1 MSSSLKNKK
10 HKKKVSS
17 AEGKEKESQA
27 KIRQLEKEKNEFLAY
42 AQKCKAD
49 FSNYKKEENQR
60 IDKLIDYEKTGW
72 FLELLRILDHFE
84 LARQQTLKHA
94 HNPSVFDGFFHIQK
108 SLEKFLREQGL
119 EEIPTQ
125 IGKKFDPN
133 FEEVVDTETKE
144 GEEGEDGEILEI
156 VQKGYK
162 FRDRIIRPARVKVSI
177 VSQKE
182 KVDNEDDS
190 ELDEPKENEIK
201 N

>member
-10 HKKKVSS
+10 HKKKISS
-17 AEGKEKESQA
+17 VGEKEKEIQA
-27 KIRQLEKEKNEFLAY
+27 EIQQLEKEKNEFLAY

-49 FSNYKKEENQR
+49 FLNYKKEENQR

-94 HNPSVFDGFFHIQK
+94 HNPSIFDGFFHIQK

-144 GEEGEDGEILEI
+144 GEDGEILEI

-177 VSQKE
+177 VSQNE
-182 KVDNEDDS
+182 KVNNEDDS
-190 ELDEPKENEIK
+190 EPDEPKESEIK